1 MSENKFTPRAEE
13 ALRLSQEAAE
23 ELGHGYVGS
32 EHLLLGLIREEDGV
46 AHRVLSEFGVTD
58 EMVCSVLQSSVG
70 KGVSGAAPSQGLTP
84 RAKSVVE
91 LAVSEAVS
99 HELGQAL
106 LSATGARALQAAP
119 PDSRDALRADIF
131 KQILIHSV

>member
-1 MSENKFTPRAEE
+1 MDSSARA
-13 ALRLSQEAAE
+13 
-23 ELGHGYVGS
+23 
-32 EHLLLGLIREEDGV
+32 
-46 AHRVLSEFGVTD
+46 
-58 EMVCSVLQSSVG
+58 MVQNLVQ
-70 KGVSGAAPSQGLTP
+70 
-84 RAKSVVE
+84 
-91 LAVSEAVS
+91 SEAVS